1 MPLSAKS
8 SPKRC
13 PSENYSTAFGHLMPR
28 EEHLHKR
35 FDGEVDQRRHSFHS
49 SSPKK
54 RLQFASTD
62 RDDDVQQPESSASL
76 NPPDGNSQLGW
87 EELGVCGGSSDL
99 QDPYEDTAPLFLDRL
114 HSLAEAEKLFDELT
128 QEKLQIEA
136 ALSRMPG
143 AGGRVSLQTRL
154 DEVALENRLERL
166 NRELGSIRM
175 TLKRFHVLRSSANI

>member
-13 PSENYSTAFGHLMPR
+13 PTENYSTAFGHLMPR
-28 EEHLHKR
+28 EEHLLQR
-35 FDGEVDQRRHSFHS
+35 PDGQVDRRRHSFHS
-49 SSPKK
+49 SSPRK
-54 RLQFASTD
+54 RLQFPSTEDKD
-62 RDDDVQQPESSASL
+62 RQVPEPSGHL
-76 NPPDGNSQLGW
+76 EPLDRIPQLGW
-87 EELGVCGGSSDL
+87 EEHRDCSGPDQQDSSEDLGRLS
-99 QDPYEDTAPLFLDRL
+99 LDRPQ
-114 HSLAEAEKLFDELT
+114 SLADAERLFDELT

-175 TLKRFHVLRSSANI
+175 TLKRFHVLRSSAHI